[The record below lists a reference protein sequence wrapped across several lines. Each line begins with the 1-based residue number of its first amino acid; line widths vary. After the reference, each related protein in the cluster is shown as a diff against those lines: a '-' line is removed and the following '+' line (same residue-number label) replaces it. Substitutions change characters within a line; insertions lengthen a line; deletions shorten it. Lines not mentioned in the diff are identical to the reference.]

1 MVPTDTNWW
10 DYVNPFHYLGDAAGQ
25 VAASAWTAAMLGLWN
40 AGLWLLKLVLT
51 LEDAFLTPD
60 LSEHGPGATVYPV
73 MFWIAGTLVVVMLMV
88 QLGLAAFRRDGRSL
102 ARVVVGAGQYVMV
115 WAAWI
120 AYAVA
125 VLAAAGGLTRALMQ
139 SMLHVDAMSV
149 WQPWAPFSTSDI
161 TDGTIATVLG
171 LMGIFLVLAA
181 IGHALVMLTRAGALL
196 VLSAATPITAAGLVS
211 DAGRSWFWKSLRWF
225 HAAALTPVL
234 MTLTLGLGVQMTSG
248 VALGL
253 TDSLQTAI
261 GTAVPGV
268 FLILIGCFS
277 PLALFKLLAFV
288 EPGTSSGAALRT
300 GLAAQGGV
308 QGLLRAGTDGTTGA
322 ASATDQLGR
331 ASGEDAADT
340 DTGSRFAR
348 GASGLLGGLGAAGQ
362 TVAAGLGAASGI
374 GAKAAV
380 LGADMTNLM
389 GAGHN
394 TYVPDFAGS
403 RGQSPSAG
411 PRGGGPRDDDNPDI
425 NGSGTGGGSP
435 EVDPTSAVPPATG
448 APHPAGPVGAGTAP
462 TAGPGAGGAGAAGG
476 GAAAAVPIVP
486 V

>member
-1 MVPTDTNWW
+1 MPTDSWW
-10 DYVNPFHYLGDAAGQ
+10 DSVNPFHYLGDAAGQ

-51 LEDAFLTPD
+51 IEDAFLTPD
-60 LSEHGPGATVYPV
+60 LTQQGPGALVYPV
-73 MFWIAGTLVVVMLMV
+73 TFWIAGSLVVVMIMV
-88 QLGLAAFRRDGRSL
+88 QLGTAAIRRDGRSL
-102 ARVVVGAGQYVMV
+102 ARAVLGAGQYVMV

-120 AYAVA
+120 VYAVA
-125 VLAAAGGLTRALMQ
+125 VLAAAGGLTKALMR
-139 SMLHVDAMSV
+139 SLLHVDAMSA

-181 IGHALVMLTRAGALL
+181 IGHALVMLTRAGALI
-196 VLSAATPITAAGLVS
+196 VLAAATPIAAAGLVS

-234 MTLTLGLGVQMTSG
+234 MILTLGLGVQMTSG
-248 VALGL
+248 VALGYA
-253 TDSLQTAI
+253 DQLQSAI

-288 EPGTSSGAALRT
+288 DPGTSSGAALRT

-308 QGLLRAGTDGTTGA
+308 QGMLPGGADGTTGA
-322 ASATDQLGR
+322 ASATDPNGR
-331 ASGEDAADT
+331 SSGESAADG
-340 DTGSRFAR
+340 DTASRFAR
-348 GASGLLGGLGAAGQ
+348 GASGLLGSLGAVGQ
-362 TVAAGLGAASGI
+362 AAAAGLGAASGI

-394 TYVPDFAGS
+394 TYVPDVASG
-403 RGQSPSAG
+403 RRQG
-411 PRGGGPRDDDNPDI
+411 PRRWR
-425 NGSGTGGGSP
+425 
-435 EVDPTSAVPPATG
+435 AR
-448 APHPAGPVGAGTAP
+448 
-462 TAGPGAGGAGAAGG
+462 
-476 GAAAAVPIVP
+476 
-486 V
+486 